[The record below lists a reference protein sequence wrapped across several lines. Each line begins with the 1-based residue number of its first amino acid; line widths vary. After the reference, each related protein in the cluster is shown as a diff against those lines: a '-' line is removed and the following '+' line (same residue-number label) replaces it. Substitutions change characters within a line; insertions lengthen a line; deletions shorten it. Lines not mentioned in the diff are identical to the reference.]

1 MYVSMKH
8 SLRHAHRD
16 GYAVLALNCANI
28 EMVRGAVHAAE
39 AARAPLIINIG
50 VGQMRRH
57 AKIGVMV
64 PVVRALAEEATIPVS
79 LNLDHSPSV
88 KIVVQCIQAGFNSVM
103 LDTSKADYSDN
114 VGWTRDVVDYAAPF
128 DIGVEAELGHV
139 GFAAA
144 GDEGR
149 ADYLTDPAQ
158 ALDFVQRTG
167 VDALA
172 VAIGTAHGSYPSHKV
187 PELDFDR
194 LELLKTTLDMP
205 LVLHGGSGAGEPNIR
220 RAVALGINKINVA
233 TDAFDAAKTAILT
246 LAGTEPTRDYIDL
259 MAAAERAVY
268 DFVTNYLPMTGS
280 MGRCGFMHTDGA
292 PIE

>member
-8 SLRHAHRD
+8 TLRNAHRD
-16 GYAVLALNCANI
+16 GYAVMAINCANI
-28 EMVRGAVHAAE
+28 EMVRGAVRAAE
-39 AARAPLIINIG
+39 ESRAPLIINIG

-64 PVVRALAEEATIPVS
+64 PVVRTLAEEATIPVS

-103 LDTSKADYSDN
+103 LDTSKLPYAEN
-114 VGWTRDVVDYAAPF
+114 LAHTCDVVAYAAPF
-128 DIGVEAELGHV
+128 GIGVEAELGHV

-144 GDEGR
+144 GDEAR
-149 ADYLTDPAQ
+149 ADYLTDPTQ
-158 ALDFVQRTG
+158 ALDFVQRTN

-172 VAIGTAHGSYPSHKV
+172 VAIGTAHGSYPSNRV

-194 LELLKTTLDMP
+194 LIELKRTLDMP
-205 LVLHGGSGAGEPNIR
+205 LVLHGGSGAGEANIR
-220 RAVALGINKINVA
+220 RAVELGINKINVA
-233 TDAFDAAKTAILT
+233 TDAFDAAKTAMLQ
-246 LAGTEPTRDYIDL
+246 LVAEDPGRDYIDM
-259 MAAAERAVY
+259 MAAAETAVH
-268 DFVTNYLPMTGS
+268 DFVADYLPMTGS
-280 MGRCGFMHTDGA
+280 VDRCGLMHSEGA